1 MNSSVLKVILS
12 GRMLVLFLMG
22 FSSGIPLLLIGSTLR
37 AWMTEEKIDLT
48 VIGIF
53 SLVGLPYALK
63 FLWAPLMDR
72 YVPPFLGRRRGWM
85 LITQIALMAVISVL
99 GFSSPA
105 QMPWRVAVLAFLVA
119 FFSAS
124 QDIVVDAYRRE
135 VLTDEELGLG
145 SSLGINGY
153 RIALLTSGALALFL
167 ADHFP
172 WKVVYLLMAGLIL
185 VGIVTTLSASEPRR
199 NITPPG
205 SLKEALVEPFLD
217 YFKRKEA
224 LGILAFV
231 LLYKIGDQMA
241 SDMATP
247 FYLKIGFT
255 KTEIAAIA
263 KTFGLGA
270 TISGAL
276 LGGILM
282 LRLEINRSLW
292 IFGFLQMVSTFCFS
306 LLAQAGP
313 SKPMLAGVIAFENL
327 SGGMGTTAYAA
338 FMASLCNVRFTAT
351 QYALLSSLIGIPR
364 VFASAPTGYLAKHLG
379 WSQFFIVCGLAALP
393 GLLLLSRFAPWKKKE
408 PSVAPA
414 NF

>member
-1 MNSSVLKVILS
+1 
-12 GRMLVLFLMG
+12 MLVLFLMG

-53 SLVGLPYALK
+53 SLVGLPYTLK

-224 LGILAFV
+224 LGILAFI

>member
-1 MNSSVLKVILS
+1 
-12 GRMLVLFLMG
+12 MLVLFLMG
-22 FSSGIPLLLIGSTLR
+22 FSSGIPPLLIGSTLR
-37 AWMTEEKIDLT
+37 AWMTEEKVDLT

-63 FLWAPLMDR
+63 YLWAPLMDR